1 MGAPRAAHVIRGAA
15 ALVDRDDAREWAEQE
30 LADPVYREA
39 EPTLFDRVAQ
49 AIGEFL
55 QSLFSPNVAGT
66 GWSPLWT
73 ILAVVLVAVAVLV
86 AFWIWGRP
94 RGERGSQ
101 APRPAALFDGDARP
115 ATQLRRE
122 AAAAASRGDFDAA
135 VLAGYRALARS
146 LAERGLVE
154 ERRGETAQAFCP
166 RAQAFFVRER
176 AELQAATDAFDDVRY
191 LRRAGTRAQADR
203 IAELDARIQA
213 ARPDR
218 APDEAFA

>member
-1 MGAPRAAHVIRGAA
+1 MA

-49 AIGEFL
+49 AIGEFV

-66 GWSPLWT
+66 GWSPWWT
-73 ILAVVLVAVAVLV
+73 VLAIALVAVAVLL
-86 AFWIWGRP
+86 AFWIWGLP
-94 RGERGSQ
+94 RGERGGQ
-101 APRPAALFDGDARP
+101 VPGPAALFDGDARP
-115 ATQLRRE
+115 AAELRRE
-122 AAAAASRGDFDAA
+122 AAAARSHGDFDTA
-135 VLAGYRALARS
+135 VLAGYRALARG
-146 LAERGLVE
+146 LGERGLVE
-154 ERRGETAQAFCP
+154 ERPGETAQAFCP
-166 RAQAFFVRER
+166 RAQGFFARER
-176 AELQAATDAFDDVRY
+176 SALQAATDAFDDVRY